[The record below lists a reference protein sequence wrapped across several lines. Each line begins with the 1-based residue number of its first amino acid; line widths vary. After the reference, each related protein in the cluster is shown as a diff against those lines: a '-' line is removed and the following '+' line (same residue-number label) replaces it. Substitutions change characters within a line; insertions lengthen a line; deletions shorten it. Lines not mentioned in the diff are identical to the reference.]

1 LNDVFGTSIA
11 DIQAVPET
19 ISSTTLGDLHLPVWF
34 LKIVLE
40 PAAGVE
46 VPAHFS
52 EPSPR
57 AALTVA
63 QIGRGR
69 AIRLGTVFFQRYFRH
84 PAPQAFARLC
94 TLLPLPSYSVSLDNP
109 SQYLRLRR
117 LSLPDGELF
126 VLLNAGQAT
135 EARLSLNAGVSLWR
149 LTSNGEELLEITGGK
164 HSVLMEAQNA
174 ELFRTAY
181 PVGPSPATVPAG
193 LTSPA

>member
-1 LNDVFGTSIA
+1 
-11 DIQAVPET
+11 
-19 ISSTTLGDLHLPVWF
+19 
-34 LKIVLE
+34 
-40 PAAGVE
+40 
-46 VPAHFS
+46 
-52 EPSPR
+52 
-57 AALTVA
+57 
-63 QIGRGR
+63 
-69 AIRLGTVFFQRYFRH
+69 
-84 PAPQAFARLC
+84 
-94 TLLPLPSYSVSLDNP
+94 VSLDNP

-149 LTSNGEELLEITGGK
+149 LTSNREEPLGVTGERFSILIK
-164 HSVLMEAQNA
+164 AQNA